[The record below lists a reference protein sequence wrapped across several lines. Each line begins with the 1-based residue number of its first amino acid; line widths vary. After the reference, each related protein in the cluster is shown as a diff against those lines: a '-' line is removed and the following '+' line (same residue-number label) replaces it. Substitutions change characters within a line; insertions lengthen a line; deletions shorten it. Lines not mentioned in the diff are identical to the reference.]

1 MSPDQK
7 FLLGLQITI
16 SGIAIL
22 VVCAENLKAREM
34 RHKYRLYAVRDKL
47 IYLVA
52 SGALDERHIL
62 FRVFYMATNRCI
74 QEVKELTLISFA
86 RASLVAKTE
95 LQKQANEKVFE
106 EIEAANEETKRAVN
120 DFFVAMM
127 EIAIANNWLLVLIIK
142 LAEHGDKWIRN
153 VDRWL
158 CISRLFPPLR
168 QQYDTYRYFETL
180 HFRIAG

>member
-1 MSPDQK
+1 MTADQK
-7 FLLGLQITI
+7 FLLGLQIAM

-22 VVCAENLKAREM
+22 VLCAESIKAREM

-52 SGALDERHIL
+52 GGQLDETHFL
-62 FRVFYMATNRCI
+62 FRVFYGATNRCI
-74 QEVKELTLISFA
+74 REVKELSLISFA
-86 RASLVAKTE
+86 RASMTARTD
-95 LQKQANEKVFE
+95 LQNQVTEKVIT
-106 EIEAANEETKRAVN
+106 EIEMAPEETRAVIN